1 MMGIPGHLLAKYQ
14 HLPMQLFLYVEVFI
28 LYKSPVRESLDNI
41 VIDKESGLTAP
52 VKSYLSGGKKKKSL
66 PKFEKTAYFIHNCT
80 DI

>member
-52 VKSYLSGGKKKKSL
+52 VKSYLSGGEEEEI
-66 PKFEKTAYFIHNCT
+66 PPEV
-80 DI
+80 